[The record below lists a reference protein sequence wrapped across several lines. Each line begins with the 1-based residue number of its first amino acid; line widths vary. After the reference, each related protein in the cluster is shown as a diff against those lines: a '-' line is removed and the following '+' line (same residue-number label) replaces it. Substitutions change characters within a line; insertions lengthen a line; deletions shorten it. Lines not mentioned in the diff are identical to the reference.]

1 MTIPKD
7 YKPKFDFNS
16 IPISDIS
23 IQSKEDLIFHIDKNV
38 PFILNVD
45 LSQYL
50 SVINKDIENVN
61 KNNQINTYDSIPYS
75 EIREGYFS
83 DYLNYVFS
91 DSCEKKYPENF
102 NLIEKREGYDSNA
115 KFRHYA
121 LSLNQDMF
129 PSISNFKIPFL
140 NDENY
145 LLQLTGTFFK
155 ENNITSPH
163 WLFIHPKYSV
173 SNAHYDHDCVHTVIF
188 QIKGSKKIY
197 LVSPEFHEYIRNVNF
212 PLLPNG
218 FNDFTDEK
226 LENLPTENLSVWEG
240 DLNENQLIFIPKKW
254 VHFVVGIT
262 SGISYSQD
270 IVLKDNFNEWMDS
283 IFSKR
288 VI

>member
-1 MTIPKD
+1 MCFPLKF
-7 YKPKFDFNS
+7 KPKFNFKS
-16 IPISDIS
+16 ITIPEIS
-23 IQSKEDLIFHIDKNV
+23 IQSKEDFIFHINKNT

-45 LSQYL
+45 LSQNL
-50 SVINKDIENVN
+50 SEISKDIEKVDNDCL
-61 KNNQINTYDSIPYS
+61 INTYDSIPYS
-75 EIREGYFS
+75 EIREGYFL

-91 DSCEKKYPENF
+91 DSCEKKYPKNF
-102 NLIEKREGYDSNA
+102 NLIEKREGYDSNEE
-115 KFRHYA
+115 FRHYA

-140 NDENY
+140 SDENY
-145 LLQLTGTFFK
+145 LLQLTQTFFK